1 MRKKMEDK
9 KNILI
14 TGAAGFIGSN
24 FTHFI
29 AERYPNYKI
38 VALDNLSPY
47 SNRENIAD
55 LEKESKIFFEEA
67 DITDSE
73 KISEIYKKY
82 SIDYVV
88 NFAAE
93 SHNDRAILNPSIFA
107 KTNAL
112 GAQLMAEV
120 SRKFNIKRHVHVST
134 IEVYGEQGKDV
145 PYFTEKSPLNA
156 KTPYSSA
163 KAAGDLLVRAYMH
176 TYKDMDICI
185 THCANNYGPYQFPE
199 KLIPLAVS
207 NLMQGKKIALYGD
220 GMQRRD
226 WLHVYDH
233 CRAIDMVLHKKEKT
247 PIIEDAATDSSKLP
261 IYDISARN
269 EVTNIDIAKIIVDEM
284 NMEFDKC
291 VEFVA
296 DRPNHDRRYLINPEK
311 IERELGFKPE
321 IKFNEGI
328 RETVKWY
335 IANRKWWEDILARS
349 KDLQLDWSK

>member
-1 MRKKMEDK
+1 MSDK

-24 FTHFI
+24 FV
-29 AERYPNYKI
+29 RYVVDKYPNYSV

-47 SNRENIAD
+47 SNKENIVD
-55 LEKESKIFFEEA
+55 LEKEGKIVFEEA
-67 DITDSE
+67 DITDPVKLSSIYE
-73 KISEIYKKY
+73 KHG
-82 SIDYVV
+82 IDYVV

-112 GAQLMAEV
+112 GAQIVVEV
-120 SRKFNIKRHVHVST
+120 SRQFKVKRHIHIST
-134 IEVYGEQGKDV
+134 IEVYGEQGIDV

-199 KLIPLAVS
+199 KLIPLAIS
-207 NLMQGKKIALYGD
+207 NLMQGKKISLYGD
-220 GMQRRD
+220 GMQKRD
-226 WLHVYDH
+226 WLHVLDH
-233 CRAIDMVLHKKEKT
+233 CRAIDLVLQMKEK
-247 PIIEDAATDSSKLP
+247 IEFGEEAATDTSKLP
-261 IYDISARN
+261 IFDISARK
-269 EVTNIDIAKIIVDEM
+269 EVTNIEIAKIILAEM
-284 NMEFDKC
+284 NLEFDKW

-311 IERELGFKPE
+311 IEKQLGFEPV
-321 IKFNEGI
+321 IKFDEGI
-328 RETVKWY
+328 KETVKWY
-335 IANRKWWEDILARS
+335 IDNKKWWEDIIARS
-349 KDLQLDWSK
+349 SDLQLDWSKK

>member
-1 MRKKMEDK
+1 MSDK

-14 TGAAGFIGSN
+14 TGAAGFIGAN
-24 FTHFI
+24 FTRFI
-29 AERYPNYKI
+29 VDKYPSYNI
-38 VALDNLSPY
+38 IALDNLSPY
-47 SNRENIAD
+47 SNRESISD
-55 LEKESKIFFEEA
+55 LEKAGKIIFEKA
-67 DITDSE
+67 DITDPK
-73 KISEIYKKY
+73 KISGIYKKHQ
-82 SIDYVV
+82 IEYVI

-93 SHNDRAILNPSIFA
+93 SHNDRAILDPSIFA

-112 GAQLMAEV
+112 GAQQLVEV
-120 SRKFNIKRHVHVST
+120 SRQCKVKRHIHVST
-134 IEVYGEQGKDV
+134 IEVYGEQGKNI

-156 KTPYSSA
+156 KTPYSAA

-233 CRAIDMVLHKKEKT
+233 CRAIDMVLHMKEKV
-247 PIIEDAATDSSKLP
+247 EFGEEAATDTSQLP
-261 IYDISARN
+261 IFDISARN
-269 EVTNIDIAKIIVDEM
+269 EVANIEIVKIILEEM
-284 NMEFDKC
+284 NLEFDKW
-291 VEFVA
+291 VEFVS

-311 IERELGFKPE
+311 IEAQLGFKPVT
-321 IKFNEGI
+321 KFDDGI
-328 RETVKWY
+328 RATVRWY
-335 IANRKWWEDILARS
+335 VENRKWWEDILMRS
-349 KDLQLDWSK
+349 KNLQMDWSKK

>member
-1 MRKKMEDK
+1 MKKK

-24 FTHFI
+24 FTRFI
-29 AERYPNYKI
+29 VEKYPTYSVI
-38 VALDNLSPY
+38 ALDNLSPY

-55 LEKESKIFFEEA
+55 LEKAGKVIFEKA
-67 DITDSE
+67 DITDEE
-73 KISEIYKKY
+73 KMSEIYKKHGVNH
-82 SIDYVV
+82 VV

-112 GAQLMAEV
+112 GAQQILEV
-120 SRKFNIKRHVHVST
+120 SRQFKIKRHIHIST

-226 WLHVYDH
+226 WLHVHDH
-233 CRAIDMVLHKKEKT
+233 CRAVDLILHMKEK
-247 PIIEDAATDSSKLP
+247 PEFGEEAATDSSKLP

-269 EVTNIDIAKIIVDEM
+269 ELTNIEIAKIILEEM
-284 NMEFDKC
+284 NLEFDKW

-296 DRPNHDRRYLINPEK
+296 DRPNHDRRYLINPDK
-311 IERELGFKPE
+311 IEKQLGFKPE
-321 IKFNEGI
+321 VNFDEGI
-328 RETVKWY
+328 RKTVRWY
-335 IANRKWWEDILARS
+335 MENKKWWEEILARS
-349 KDLQLDWSK
+349 EDLQLDWSK

>member
-1 MRKKMEDK
+1 MR
-9 KNILI
+9 ILV
-14 TGAAGFIGSN
+14 TGGAGFIGSN
-24 FTHFI
+24 FVRFI
-29 AERYPNYKI
+29 VDKYPGYKV

-47 SNRENIAD
+47 SNRRNISD
-55 LEKESKIFFEEA
+55 LEKEGKIVFEKA
-67 DITDSE
+67 DITDVKSVE
-73 KISEIYKKY
+73 AIYRKHD
-82 SIDYVV
+82 IGYVV

-112 GAQLMAEV
+112 GAQQILEV
-120 SRKFNIKRHVHVST
+120 SRQLKIKRHIHVST

-163 KAAGDLLVRAYMH
+163 KAAGDLLVRSYMH

-220 GMQRRD
+220 GMQKRD

-233 CRAIDMVLHKKEKT
+233 CRAIDLILHMKEKVVFD
-247 PIIEDAATDSSKLP
+247 EEAATDSSKLP
-261 IYDISARN
+261 IYDISARK
-269 EVTNIDIAKIIVDEM
+269 EVTNIEIARMILEEM
-284 NMEFDKC
+284 NLEFDKW

-311 IERELGFKPE
+311 IETQLGFSPSIE
-321 IKFNEGI
+321 FNDGI
-328 RETVKWY
+328 RETVRWY
-335 IANRKWWEDILARS
+335 RDNKKWWEDILSRS
-349 KDLQLDWSK
+349 ENLQLDWSKK

>member
-1 MRKKMEDK
+1 MNDK

-14 TGAAGFIGSN
+14 TGAAGFIGAN
-24 FTHFI
+24 FTRFI
-29 AERYPNYKI
+29 ANKYPSYNVI
-38 VALDNLSPY
+38 ALDNLSPY
-47 SNRENIAD
+47 SNRENISD
-55 LEKESKIFFEEA
+55 LEKAGKIIFEKA

-73 KISEIYKKY
+73 KIRKIYKKY
-82 SIDYVV
+82 QIEYVV

-112 GAQLMAEV
+112 GAQQMVEV
-120 SRKFNIKRHVHVST
+120 SRQFKVRRHIHVST
-134 IEVYGEQGKDV
+134 IEVYGEQRKDV

-156 KTPYSSA
+156 KTPYSAA

-199 KLIPLAVS
+199 KFIPLAVS

-220 GMQRRD
+220 GMQKRD
-226 WLHVYDH
+226 WLHVEDH
-233 CRAIDMVLHKKEKT
+233 CRAIDMVLHMKEKVKFD
-247 PIIEDAATDSSKLP
+247 EEAATDASKLP
-261 IYDISARN
+261 IFDISARN
-269 EVTNIDIAKIIVDEM
+269 EVANIEIAKIILEEM
-284 NMEFDKC
+284 NLEFNEW

-311 IERELGFKPE
+311 IETQLGFKPVT
-321 IKFNEGI
+321 KFDDGI
-328 RETVKWY
+328 RVTVRWY
-335 IANRKWWEDILARS
+335 VENRKWWEDILARS
-349 KDLQLDWSK
+349 KDLQLDWSKR

>member
-1 MRKKMEDK
+1 MNE

-24 FTHFI
+24 FTRFI
-29 AERYPNYKI
+29 VKKYPEYRVI
-38 VALDNLSPY
+38 ALDNLSPY
-47 SNRENIAD
+47 SNRDNIAD
-55 LEKESKIFFEEA
+55 LENEGKIIFEKA
-67 DITDSE
+67 DITDFN
-73 KISEIYKKY
+73 KINEIYKKHE
-82 SIDYVV
+82 IDYVV

-93 SHNDRAILNPSIFA
+93 SHNDRAIIDPSIFA
-107 KTNAL
+107 KANAL
-112 GAQLMAEV
+112 GAQQMVEA
-120 SRKFNIKRHVHVST
+120 SRQFKVKRHIHIST
-134 IEVYGEQGKDV
+134 IEVYGEQGKNI

-156 KTPYSSA
+156 KTPYSAA

-220 GMQRRD
+220 GEQKRD
-226 WLHVYDH
+226 WLHVHDH
-233 CRAIDMVLHKKEKT
+233 CRAIDLVLHMKEK
-247 PIIEDAATDSSKLP
+247 PWISEDATTDASKLP

-269 EVTNIDIAKIIVDEM
+269 EVTNIKIAKIILEEM
-284 NMEFDKC
+284 NLEFEKW

-311 IERELGFKPE
+311 IETQLDFKPIIE
-321 IKFNEGI
+321 FDKGI
-328 RETVKWY
+328 RETVRWY
-335 IANRKWWEDILARS
+335 ANNRKWWEDILKRS
-349 KDLQLDWSK
+349 DNLQLDWSK